1 MTTYK
6 KPHVYLD
13 PKTGLLV
20 RKTRLVPKR
29 GEGKRSRVPSRLLK
43 AASDLFGLKWRKK

>member
-1 MTTYK
+1 MIRK
-6 KPHVYLD
+6 QPSVFLD

-29 GEGKRSRVPSRLLK
+29 KGGKRSRSVPSKFFK
-43 AASDLFGLKWRKK
+43 ALGDLFQGKRRG